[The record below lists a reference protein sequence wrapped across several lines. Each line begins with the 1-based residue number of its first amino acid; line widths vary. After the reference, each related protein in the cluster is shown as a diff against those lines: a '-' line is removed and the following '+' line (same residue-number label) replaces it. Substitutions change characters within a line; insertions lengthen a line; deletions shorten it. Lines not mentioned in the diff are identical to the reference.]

1 MTERF
6 GWLPSFGAQA
16 SREPRIRSARFGDGY
31 EQRAAVGLNADLAM
45 WTLNFENR
53 SDAEASS
60 IAAFLAARGGHEAF
74 EWIAPGESW
83 TVTESIFGTGNGTRT
98 AWDLVSPYGDTIN
111 ELTGEPIIYRTD
123 WQGKQRL
130 YSAPR
135 TNLCPYS
142 QALASWTQ
150 IAVTLGS
157 AVAAPDGT
165 MTAMAVIPNT
175 TSGLHYV
182 IPPSNAAS
190 VNGSIYTVS
199 AFVKPNGYNYLYFQG
214 DAAFGFMLGATF
226 NLATGTVDAVQS
238 GISATITPVAGG
250 YFRISI
256 TGKVSGTVMR
266 PGFAPKAAGGTGFPS
281 FAGDGVS
288 GCIVWGVQIEEGST
302 ATSYIPTTTA
312 AASQTDYTRTA
323 STITLSVAPLSAA
336 VLSWTGTGAWVK
348 KWVCRKWR
356 RSVPNYG
363 VASISAD
370 FEQVVA

>member
-45 WTLNFENR
+45 WTINFENR

-83 TVTESIFGTGNGTRT
+83 TVTESTFGTGNGTRT

-130 YSAPR
+130 YSTSR
-135 TNLCPYS
+135 TNLCLRS
-142 QALASWTQ
+142 QEFDNAIWLKDATGTGVAPVVTQ
-150 IAVTLGS
+150 NYA
-157 AVAAPDGT
+157 AAPDGT
-165 MTAMAVIPNT
+165 TTADRVQFNRGAGTTFSDTSRLQSDFITLAGAYTCSIWLKTNDGSSRSIRLSVAGTGLTTVTVTGSWQRFSFPVTMTGSFRLRIEMVGNT
-175 TSGLHYV
+175 G
-182 IPPSNAAS
+182 P
-190 VNGSIYTVS
+190 
-199 AFVKPNGYNYLYFQG
+199 
-214 DAAFGFMLGATF
+214 D
-226 NLATGTVDAVQS
+226 ATGDILAWGAQVE
-238 GISATITPVAGG
+238 AG
-250 YFRISI
+250 S
-256 TGKVSGTVMR
+256 V
-266 PGFAPKAAGGTGFPS
+266 
-281 FAGDGVS
+281 
-288 GCIVWGVQIEEGST
+288 

-363 VASISAD
+363 VTSISAD